1 MRLFDMKEI
10 LQKLTA
16 IEKETSAERGEY
28 NLFALFLR
36 EDSSNKWDILVSAN
50 WINKNKENALKYLAQ
65 KIQKAFTPEELFQIS
80 RIVIIEE
87 NNPALPVLQQAVSI
101 VHGAAEI
108 KDSNFFGLQIK
119 HAYLITSRR
128 SQAA

>member
-1 MRLFDMKEI
+1 MKEI
-10 LQKLTA
+10 VNKLVE
-16 IEKETSAERGEY
+16 IEKKTSSERGEY

-50 WINKNKENALKYLAQ
+50 WISHDKGVALKYLADN
-65 KIQKAFTPEELFQIS
+65 IQKNLTKAELLLIA

-87 NNPALPVLQQAVSI
+87 NNPALPALQQAIHVE
-101 VHGAAEI
+101 HGSAEI
-108 KDSNFFGLQIK
+108 KESNFFGLHIK
-119 HAYLITSRR
+119 HAFLITSRR